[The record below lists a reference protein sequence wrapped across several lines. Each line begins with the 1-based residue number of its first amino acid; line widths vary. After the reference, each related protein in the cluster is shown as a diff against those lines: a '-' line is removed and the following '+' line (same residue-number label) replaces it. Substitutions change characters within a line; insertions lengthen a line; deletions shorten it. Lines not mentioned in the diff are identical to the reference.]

1 MLPPHQPFT
10 RKAVRTTPITRS
22 AASTAGSA
30 PRTTRRVALKAPL
43 RKSRPELKV
52 LGRSDSGEDRS

>member
-30 PRTTRRVALKAPL
+30 PRTARRVALRAPI
-43 RKSRPELKV
+43 RKPRPELKV
-52 LGRSDSGEDRS
+52 LSRAGPGEDNA